1 MYQQHQLFQRGYVSM
16 VVWSVHKAIHPWR
29 AIARMLVWWLEDESN
44 SHTKDSGGRMLK
56 SIDGALGGYDDMVGW
71 WLWNWRWLLCYFGSY
86 QRHACPT
93 FCIATNFKHPEH
105 FIIPSTRFTSF
116 SPCRPSA
123 LSKTHTLS
131 LCLFHP
137 MLDIVVHG
145 STLIRVDAHQQNQLG
160 CQPHHQRHCKLRII
174 ARDDHEEEANSSPNY
189 ELNEH
194 CFWGLALCSV
204 QGVFCG
210 QAIPFCDNCEQLLN
224 SINHCDAKCDKG
236 EKEAFVK
243 MSF

>member
-1 MYQQHQLFQRGYVSM
+1 MVIITGAIEQQRFAPKCSYNTSGGGINAGFGGVSIVILMYQQHQLFQRGFVSM
-16 VVWSVHKAIHPWR
+16 VVWSVHKAIHPGR
-29 AIARMLVWWLEDESN
+29 AIAKMLVWWLEDESN

-123 LSKTHTLS
+123 LSQTDTLA

-145 STLIRVDAHQQNQLG
+145 STLIRVDAHQQKQWG
-160 CQPHHQRHCKLRII
+160 
-174 ARDDHEEEANSSPNY
+174 ESTSSSAS
-189 ELNEH
+189 L
-194 CFWGLALCSV
+194 
-204 QGVFCG
+204 
-210 QAIPFCDNCEQLLN
+210 
-224 SINHCDAKCDKG
+224 
-236 EKEAFVK
+236 
-243 MSF
+243 